1 MEEEINAYGRYLRIE
16 RGLSDNTII
25 SYQRDL
31 RKYSHFLAENA
42 IHAFGDVTK
51 PDVLLYLQFLN
62 QENLATASIGRMI
75 TSLRRFHQ
83 YLKQEGLME
92 NDPMVT
98 IQMPKKQQK
107 LPKVLSMDEIE
118 RLLAAPDV
126 KTVLGLRDRAIL
138 ELLYA
143 TGLRVSELIHIT
155 MSEIHLDIGFIQTI
169 GKGDKERIVP
179 LGEEA
184 AFWIAEYLSD
194 SRPAL
199 AKGRKETAFLFLN
212 FHGNGFTRQGIW
224 KNLKQTVRDAGI
236 KKNVSPH
243 MLRHSFATH
252 ILENGADLR
261 IVQELLGHADISTTQ
276 IYTHITTERMAEIYQ
291 KHHPR
296 A

>member
-224 KNLKQTVRDAGI
+224 KNLKQTVRDSGI